1 MKTEALQTVE
11 NEDVRVRLLE
21 AILCSGAGPQEIAE
35 IARGLGMDALA
46 LVDLIN
52 DPSFMAEVRKA
63 TFARA
68 FVALN
73 SRGIY
78 DLMKIAENGKK
89 DHDRLTAWRTI
100 ATMTGDL
107 IHKHQH
113 SVRITFEDL
122 RSRPGGRLSRLFDI
136 RSDVIEAEIEDGS
149 E

>member
-11 NEDVRVRLLE
+11 NEEIRVRLLE
-21 AILCSGAGPQEIAE
+21 AILLSDGGPQEIVQ
-35 IARGLGMDALA
+35 IARDLGMDTVG
-46 LVDLIN
+46 LVELIN
-52 DPSFMAEVRKA
+52 DPSFIAEVRKV

-68 FVALN
+68 SLALH
-73 SRGIY
+73 SVGLSELIGMARKG
-78 DLMKIAENGKK
+78 K

-107 IHKHQH
+107 AHKHQH

-122 RSRPGGRLSRLFDI
+122 RSRPGGRLSGLFDI
-136 RSDVIEAEIEDGS
+136 RSDAIEAEIEDGS